1 MLFYESQT
9 IYVWFYMTLH
19 SNLFTVEILMFFGL
33 KVFESR
39 VMCQIWCYAKGS
51 CCHYNCWNTPMAHS
65 VFSLIVLVDSL
76 WMPHEIHEHRDY
88 LRKIFLF
95 ILFYRFFSSSLI
107 PFLFFIRSS
116 LIIKLVFS
124 CLSIDSRFL
133 AEISCFASLA
143 INNTDF
149 AFV

>member
-1 MLFYESQT
+1 
-9 IYVWFYMTLH
+9 MTLH

-33 KVFESR
+33 KVPESW
-39 VMCQIWCYAKGS
+39 VMSQIWCYAKGS
-51 CCHYNCWNTPMAHS
+51 CCQCNCWNTPMAHS

-76 WMPHEIHEHRDY
+76 WMPHEIHEHPDY